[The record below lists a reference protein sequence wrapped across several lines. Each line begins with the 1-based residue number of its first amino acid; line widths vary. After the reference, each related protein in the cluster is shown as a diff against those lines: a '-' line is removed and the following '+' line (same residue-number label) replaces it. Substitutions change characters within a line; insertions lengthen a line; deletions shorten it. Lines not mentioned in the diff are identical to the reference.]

1 MSNLYATANKV
12 NVNQRNM
19 KLKYILN
26 AILFVLALS
35 FLSMCI
41 FKTTELSLK
50 CIQFAVSI
58 SCIGAMFST
67 KRYRYIFASIA
78 LIIIGIS
85 CSL

>member
-35 FLSMCI
+35 FFVYVVYLRLQS
-41 FKTTELSLK
+41 
-50 CIQFAVSI
+50 
-58 SCIGAMFST
+58 
-67 KRYRYIFASIA
+67 
-78 LIIIGIS
+78 
-85 CSL
+85 